1 MKNIKYLIKAI
12 FKYIFRIFFIFFI
25 LISLTNCS
33 HDLLSIYKEIEL
45 MIPNTLEK
53 DEKINIPLEYN
64 GAKISWEVD
73 KPKYF
78 DSYGNVIK
86 TEYFDQDI
94 IITVSVKKG
103 KNIYTSSKKIILYK
117 DIDQYFQAIEQYVR
131 DSIRIRTHTSLR
143 LVNNYYQVEDVLIT
157 YQSSKPNIIGHDGK
171 YYPHEYDEEVK
182 IKCEVNVRNHKHTFI
197 IDVTAIGISDDEKVV
212 KVKEWLEDYLETT
225 TFVDDMELP
234 TTHPNYGGTI
244 KWLAED
250 PFIIINNK
258 NLFLPKKAKEYFLM
272 AEITFPASQLEF
284 KKRVYL
290 NEGPAL
296 SDIDYAIRF
305 IKTSIPSDFKQF
317 IVLYDGQEP
326 TINKNLIGLDA
337 KNYTFY
343 PSKKTPPQTFLNTE
357 FYEGYQLPNDIN
369 LIWIVVHETGN
380 RNLGKNAKVHSD
392 LQYKRAYIDD
402 EPDAYTSW
410 HYSVD
415 DHSIYQSFD
424 DSYQC
429 WNAGNGDEYSI
440 GIEMCVNADG
450 KFEASLRNNAKL
462 IAYLLLKYNL
472 NLNNLRQHHDFASKR
487 CPETILRDRRWFE
500 FLDLVA
506 KEYISMSILN
516 NLTVVYHI
524 DNDFLQP
531 WQISSLYYF
540 NDSNEKIISITVEI
554 EDNFF
559 SISTL
564 ALK

>member
-12 FKYIFRIFFIFFI
+12 FKYIFRIFFIFII
-25 LISLTNCS
+25 LFSLTNCS
-33 HDLLSIYKEIEL
+33 HDALSIYKEIEL

-53 DEKINIPLEYN
+53 DEKIYIPLEYN

-94 IITVSVKKG
+94 IITVSVEKG
-103 KNIYTSSKKIILYK
+103 KDIYTSSKKIILYK

-131 DSIRIRTHTSLR
+131 DSIRIRTHTNLR
-143 LVNNYYQVEDVLIT
+143 LVNNYYQDEDVSIT

-171 YYPHEYDEEVK
+171 YYPHEYDEDVK
-182 IKCEVNVRNHKHTFI
+182 ITCKVNVRNHKYTFT
-197 IDVTAIGISDDEKVV
+197 IDVTAIGISDNEKVV
-212 KVKEWLEDYLETT
+212 KVKEWLENYLETT

-258 NLFLPKKAKEYFLM
+258 NLFLPKTAKEYLLM

-305 IKTSIPSDFKQF
+305 IKTSITKDFKQF

-343 PSKKTPPQTFLNTE
+343 PSKKAPPQLFLDTE

-380 RNLGKNAKVHSD
+380 RNLGKDAKVHSD
-392 LQYKRAYIDD
+392 LQYKRAYFDD

-424 DSYQC
+424 DAYQC
-429 WNAGNGDEYSI
+429 WNAGDGDEYSI

-450 KFEASLRNNAKL
+450 KYEASFLNNAKL
-462 IAYLLLKYNL
+462 IANLLLKYNL
-472 NLNNLRQHHDFASKR
+472 NIDNIRQHHDFSSKM
-487 CPETILRDRRWFE
+487 CPETILKDRRWFE

-506 KEYISMSILN
+506 KEYISMSLLSSLKIN
-516 NLTVVYHI
+516 YQIDGNL
-524 DNDFLQP
+524 FKA
-531 WQISSLYYF
+531 WQLPSLYYL
-540 NDSNEKIISITVEI
+540 NETNEESTVITVEI
-554 EDNFF
+554 EGRKFTID
-559 SISTL
+559 L
-564 ALK
+564 